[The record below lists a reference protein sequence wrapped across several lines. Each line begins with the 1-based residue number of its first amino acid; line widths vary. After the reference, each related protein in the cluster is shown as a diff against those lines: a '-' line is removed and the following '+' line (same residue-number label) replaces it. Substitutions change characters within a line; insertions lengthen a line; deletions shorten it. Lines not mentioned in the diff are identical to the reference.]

1 MTDQNP
7 AAVATRYFDALSAGD
22 IPRAMALF
30 SPGVVWHQPG
40 ANRFS
45 GDHHGPDGVGELLG
59 GMMEASE
66 GTFQLS
72 VTGPAMVNGDLVAV
86 PVRFTGRREGAAMD
100 MTGIDL
106 LTIADGAIA
115 AVHLFSEDGDSEDRF
130 WGAA

>member
-7 AAVATRYFDALSAGD
+7 AAVVTRYFDALANGD
-22 IPRAMALF
+22 VPAAMALL
-30 SPGVVWHQPG
+30 SPDVVWHQPG

-45 GDHHGPDGVGELLG
+45 GDHRGLEGVGALLG
-59 GMMEASE
+59 QMMEVSG
-66 GTFQLS
+66 GTFQLA
-72 VTGPAMVNGDLVAV
+72 VTGPAMVNGNLVAI
-86 PVRFTGRREGAAMD
+86 PVRFSGQRDSVAMD

-115 AVHLFSEDGDSEDRF
+115 AVHLFSEDGTAEDRF